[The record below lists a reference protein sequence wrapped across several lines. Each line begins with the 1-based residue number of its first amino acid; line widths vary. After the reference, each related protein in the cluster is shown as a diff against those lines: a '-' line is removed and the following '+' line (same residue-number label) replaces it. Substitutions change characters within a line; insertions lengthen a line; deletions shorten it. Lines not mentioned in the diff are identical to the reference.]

1 MGLVPI
7 DTEET
12 TLYRKGEGRGKKE
25 ERMRRGERGGEE
37 KGRRGERR
45 KLYGFLFPTSNHKAE
60 LMVGWAPYVPPL
72 YGSSRSEEG
81 KHIHLS
87 GPKEPVKA
95 ITTTVLASNS
105 LYYGLEDPLTPNYH
119 LRKEALRSQ
128 SYFPGKTGRA
138 NKDKNRE

>member
-60 LMVGWAPYVPPL
+60 LMVGWAPYVSPL
-72 YGSSRSEEG
+72 YGS
-81 KHIHLS
+81 
-87 GPKEPVKA
+87 
-95 ITTTVLASNS
+95 
-105 LYYGLEDPLTPNYH
+105 
-119 LRKEALRSQ
+119 
-128 SYFPGKTGRA
+128 
-138 NKDKNRE
+138 